1 MTRGLMIAE
10 RRRRNKRR
18 DASQPVCDVP
28 DMSVDLVLRTGIGGN
43 NPPEPFFCDQ
53 APAFEGLYLAA
64 PVKVY
69 YGGRGAAKSWA
80 IARWLIGVARSEKT
94 RIGCFREY
102 QSSIADSVHRLLTD
116 QIYALGLQH
125 EFHITEK
132 SIVCLL
138 TGTEFIFKGLK
149 KSIQEVK
156 STEGIKYT
164 WVEEAQNTS
173 EESWQIL
180 LPTVARVPGAQLII
194 SFNPDAESDPTYQR
208 FVLKPDP
215 DWIVRHVNY
224 TENPWFGAEMEK
236 LRMRD
241 FALDPD
247 AYDWIWEGNPRKL
260 TDAIIFRNRVEFD
273 TFEPPEGTRFFQ
285 GLDFGFANDPNAFTR
300 SYIGGENN
308 DELFISDEVFG
319 YQVELDD
326 LPKMLAGKD
335 GATEQELAMWNS
347 SWDAKWPGIKDA
359 KKWPIK
365 GDNARPET
373 ISYLARMGFNII
385 AAEKWPGCVE
395 DGVQHLK
402 AFKKIHIHAV
412 RCPNMARE
420 ARLYSY
426 KVDKKTNDIL
436 PEIVDKW
443 NHGWD
448 SVRYSLDGYIQ
459 RRGSHS
465 VWLKAYSE

>member
-1 MTRGLMIAE
+1 MTRGLMIAQK
-10 RRRRNKRR
+10 RRNKRR
-18 DASQPVCDVP
+18 NEAPIGCGV
-28 DMSVDLVLRTGIGGN
+28 DMPPDLVLAPIGHN
-43 NPPEPFFCDQ
+43 NPPEPIACVQ
-53 APAFEGLYLAA
+53 AEAFQDLYRKA
-64 PVKVY
+64 PVKVF
-69 YGGRGAAKSWA
+69 YGGRGSGKSWA
-80 IARWLIGVARSEKT
+80 IARYLIGVARSECT

-102 QSSIADSVHRLLTD
+102 QSSIADSVHRLLVD
-116 QIYALGLQH
+116 QIFAMGLQH

-132 SIVCLL
+132 SIICIL
-138 TGTEFIFKGLK
+138 TGTEFIFKGLR

-180 LPTVARVPGAQLII
+180 LPTVARVAGAELII
-194 SFNPDAESDPTYQR
+194 SFNPDAETDPTYKR
-208 FVLKPDP
+208 FVLSPDG
-215 DWIVRHVNY
+215 DWIVRHVNFNS
-224 TENPWFGAEMEK
+224 NPWFGPDMDK

-247 AYDWIWEGNPRKL
+247 AYDWIWEGKPRKL
-260 TDAIIFRNRVEFD
+260 TDAIIFRNRVVFD
-273 TFEPPEGTRFFQ
+273 TFDPPEGVRYYQ
-285 GLDFGFANDPNAFTR
+285 GLDFGFANDPNAFIR
-300 SYIGGENN
+300 SYIVD
-308 DELFISDEVFG
+308 DELFISEEVFG
-319 YQVELDD
+319 YQVEIDD
-326 LPKMLAGKD
+326 LPKLIAGKD
-335 GATEQELAMWNS
+335 GATEKELAQWNS
-347 SWDAKWPGIKDA
+347 SWDAKWPGIKEA

-365 GDNARPET
+365 ADNARPET
-373 ISYLARMGFNII
+373 ISYLARMGFNIV
-385 AAEKWPGCVE
+385 AAEKWPGSVE

-402 AFKKIHIHAV
+402 GFKKIHIHAV

-448 SVRYSLDGYIQ
+448 GVRYSLDGYIQ
-459 RRGSHS
+459 RRGSHGS
-465 VWLKAYSE
+465 WLKAFAD

>member
-1 MTRGLMIAE
+1 MIAH
-10 RRRRNKRR
+10 RRRNKRR
-18 DASQPVCDVP
+18 DMAPTCDV
-28 DMSVDLVLRTGIGGN
+28 DMPADAVMTRGIGDN
-43 NPPEPFFCDQ
+43 KPPEPIFCPT
-53 APAFEGLYLAA
+53 ARAFQDLYRTA
-64 PVKVY
+64 PVKVF
-69 YGGRGAAKSWA
+69 YGGRGSGKSWA
-80 IARWLIGVARSEKT
+80 IARYLIGIARKEKT

-116 QIYALGLQH
+116 QIWAMGLQH

-138 TGTEFIFKGLK
+138 TGTEFIFKGLR

-180 LPTVARVPGAQLII
+180 LPTVARVAGAELIV
-194 SFNPDAESDPTYQR
+194 SFNPDAETDPTYKR
-208 FVLKPDP
+208 FVMSPDG
-215 DWIVRHVNY
+215 DWIVRHVNFNS
-224 TENPWFGAEMEK
+224 NPWFARSPNGEDTGMEK

-247 AYDWIWEGNPRKL
+247 AYDWIWEGKPRKL
-260 TDAIIFRNRVEFD
+260 TDAIIFRSRVVFD
-273 TFEPPEGTRFFQ
+273 TFEAPEGVRYHQ
-285 GLDFGFANDPNAFTR
+285 GLDFGFANDPNAFIR
-300 SYIGGENN
+300 SFILD
-308 DELFISDEVFG
+308 DELYISEEVFG
-319 YQVELDD
+319 YQVEIDD
-326 LPKMLAGKD
+326 LPKMIAGKA
-335 GATEQELAMWNS
+335 GATEKELLTWNS
-347 SWDAKWPGIKDA
+347 SWDAKWPGVKDA
-359 KKWPIK
+359 KQWPIRA
-365 GDNARPET
+365 DNARPET
-373 ISYLARMGFNII
+373 ISYLARMGFNIQP
-385 AAEKWPGCVE
+385 ADKWPGSIE
-395 DGVQHLK
+395 DGVAHLK

-448 SVRYSLDGYIQ
+448 ATRYSLDGYIQ
-459 RRGSHS
+459 RRGTHGA
-465 VWLKAYSE
+465 WLKAFKD